1 MAFRFAA
8 MLIYQ
13 RSIIFLNMYKRETYM
28 YLSSLQLKN
37 FRCFDGNKHTIT
49 FNKGLTVLVG
59 ENDSGKSA
67 IMDAIK
73 IVLGTTDLNWHRIEV
88 GDFYNEDT
96 TQEIEIVCKF
106 EELTEEERGAF
117 LECLTYEDTM
127 KKNPCFYLHWK
138 CKYLTTFKP
147 PRPIANVSTGK
158 NGIGSAPSAEARELL
173 RTTYLRALRDA
184 YSDMQSGKHSRLSQ
198 IIRQVSV
205 VDQGD
210 DKYEEGMDLHKLSI
224 VGIANL
230 SNDLLA
236 SHPALDSINKDM
248 TKILTEQMLLKK
260 DAIKTR
266 LEVAGTK
273 SNNLQKEM
281 ALLEKLDLA
290 VDKESSCMQGKAGLG
305 TSNIMSMA
313 CELLLH
319 NGSEGENKSCFLL
332 IEEPEAHIHAQRQ
345 LKLIQSLENE
355 AGKNNCQIIITTH
368 SPLLASVVKLAN
380 IVIVKSGKV
389 YPLSDDYTMLERDD
403 YVFLEKYLDA
413 TKANFFFARSV
424 IIVEGPG
431 EALLLPTLAK
441 LIDYSFTDYGTSLV
455 DVRSTGLRRYA
466 RIFQRKDIQKEL
478 DINVSCVTDRDVMPD
493 CAPRICIDEKYTGD
507 RSTWPEK
514 AKRVW
519 RAEADYTSE
528 EAKEY
533 LKAIKEKADGQRVQT
548 FVSGHWTLEFD
559 LAYAGLEHKDMK
571 EVLLD
576 ALMKVSYEESNRAK
590 KKKELE
596 KVLDACGTIE
606 ERASHFYSFFTSK
619 KASKADFAQQLA
631 HDLEKK
637 YEGKATELKD
647 KLPKYLVDAIEYV
660 AKG

>member
-1 MAFRFAA
+1 
-8 MLIYQ
+8 
-13 RSIIFLNMYKRETYM
+13 M
-28 YLSSLQLKN
+28 YLASLQLMN

-73 IVLGTTDLNWHRIEV
+73 IVLGTTDMSWYRIESD
-88 GDFYNEDT
+88 DFYNEET
-96 TQEIEIVCKF
+96 TREIEIVCKF
-106 EELTEEERGAF
+106 EELTEDERGAF
-117 LECLTYEDTM
+117 LECLTYEDTK
-127 KKNPCFYLHWK
+127 KKNSCLYLHWK
-138 CKYLTTFKP
+138 CKYFTTFNP

-158 NGIGSAPSAEARELL
+158 NGTGSAPSTEARELL

-184 YSDMQSGKHSRLSQ
+184 YSDMQSGRHSRLSQ
-198 IIRQVSV
+198 IMRHVSV
-205 VDQGD
+205 VDEGD
-210 DKYEEGMDLHKLSI
+210 NKYEDGMDLHKLSI

-236 SHPALDSINKDM
+236 SHPGLDSINTDL
-248 TKILTEQMLLKK
+248 TTILSEQMLLKK
-260 DAIKTR
+260 DTIKTR

-273 SNNLQKEM
+273 SNNLQKEI

-290 VDKESSCMQGKAGLG
+290 VDKDASSMQGKVGLG

-319 NGSEGENKSCFLL
+319 KGAEGENKFCFLL
-332 IEEPEAHIHAQRQ
+332 IEEPEAHIHPQRQ
-345 LKLIQSLENE
+345 LKLIQSLEHE
-355 AGKNNCQIIITTH
+355 AGKNDRQIIITTH
-368 SPLLASVVKLAN
+368 SPLLASAVKLAN
-380 IVIVKSGKV
+380 IVIVKSGNV
-389 YPLSDDYTMLERDD
+389 YPLAYKYTMLESDD

-413 TKANFFFARSV
+413 TKANLFFARSV

-441 LIDYSFTDYGTSLV
+441 LLGCSFTDYGTSLV

-466 RIFQRKDIQKEL
+466 RIFQRKDMQKEL
-478 DINVSCVTDRDVMPD
+478 DIKVACITDLDVMPN
-493 CAPRICIDEKYTGD
+493 CAPRICIDEKYTED
-507 RSTWPEK
+507 KSTWPEK
-514 AKRVW
+514 AKRAW
-519 RAEADYTSE
+519 RAESDYTSK
-528 EAKEY
+528 EAKEH
-533 LKAIKEKADGQRVQT
+533 LNDIKQKADGQKVQT

-559 LAYAGLEHKDMK
+559 LAYAGLDDTDMK
-571 EVLLD
+571 EVLVD
-576 ALMKVSYEESNRAK
+576 ALLKVSYKESTRAK
-590 KKKELE
+590 KKEELE
-596 KVLDACGTIE
+596 NVLDSCGTIE
-606 ERASHFYSFFTSK
+606 ERASYFYSFFTSK

-631 HDLEKK
+631 CDLEKK

-647 KLPKYLVDAIEYV
+647 KVPKYLVDAIEYV

>member
-1 MAFRFAA
+1 
-8 MLIYQ
+8 
-13 RSIIFLNMYKRETYM
+13 M

-37 FRCFDGNKHTIT
+37 FRCFDGSKHKIT

-73 IVLGTTDLNWHRIEV
+73 IVLGTTDLNWHRIDAD
-88 GDFYNEDT
+88 DFYNEDT
-96 TQEIEIVCKF
+96 TLEIEIICKF
-106 EELTEEERGAF
+106 EELTEDERGAF
-117 LECLTYEDTM
+117 LECLTYEDAK
-127 KKNPCFYLHWK
+127 KKNPCLYLYWK
-138 CKYLTTFKP
+138 CKYLTSFKP
-147 PRPIANVSTGK
+147 PRPIANVSTGRD
-158 NGIGSAPSAEARELL
+158 GTGSAPSAEARELL

-198 IIRQVSV
+198 IIRHVSV

-210 DKYEEGMDLHKLSI
+210 DKYEDGMDLHTLSI
-224 VGIANL
+224 IGIANL
-230 SNDLLA
+230 SNELLA

-248 TKILTEQMLLKK
+248 TTILSNQMLLKQ
-260 DAIKTR
+260 DTIKTR
-266 LEVAGTK
+266 LEVAGT
-273 SNNLQKEM
+273 SSTNLQKEM
-281 ALLEKLDLA
+281 SLLEKLDLA
-290 VDKESSCMQGKAGLG
+290 IDKDSSSMQGKVGLG

-319 NGSEGENKSCFLL
+319 KGVEGENESCFLL

-355 AGKNNCQIIITTH
+355 AEENNRQIIITTH

-389 YPLSDDYTMLERDD
+389 YPLSDDYTMLDSDD

-413 TKANFFFARSV
+413 TKANLFFARSV

-441 LIDYSFTDYGTSLV
+441 LLDCSFTDYGTSLV

-466 RIFQRKDIQKEL
+466 RIFQRKDMQTEL
-478 DINVSCVTDRDVMPD
+478 DINVACITDRDVMPN
-493 CAPRICIDEKYTGD
+493 CAPRICIDEKYTED
-507 RSTWPEK
+507 NSTWPEK
-514 AKRVW
+514 AKRAW
-519 RAEADYTSE
+519 RAEADYTSKEAE
-528 EAKEY
+528 EHIKN
-533 LKAIKEKADGQRVQT
+533 IKEKANGQKVKT

-559 LAYAGLEHKDMK
+559 LAYAGLEDTDMK
-571 EVLLD
+571 EILID
-576 ALMKVSYEESNRAK
+576 ALMKVSYKESNRAK
-590 KKKELE
+590 KKEELE
-596 KVLDACGTIE
+596 KVLDSSGAIE

-631 HDLEKK
+631 YDMEKK
-637 YEGKATELKD
+637 FEGKAAELRNKV
-647 KLPKYLVDAIEYV
+647 PKYLVDAIEYV